1 MLQLGRRL
9 LRRLASVGDDR
20 RAFPRHATDIRTICR
35 PVSEDGDVP
44 AQIVDVSLGGI
55 KIRVPRPIR
64 VGTMVRIDLPRL
76 GGPATTVLGCVM
88 HSAEAARAEWEIGCN
103 FSLELSEEEIR
114 AFGGEKTQGAPADL
128 RAWVRHTARGVV
140 EYEVLPGDE
149 EPPRM
154 GHLVNLSPAGVG
166 MLVDEKLEPGTAL
179 TVSLKRVDGL
189 PERHLLACVVYQTER
204 PDGMWAVG
212 CNFLHE
218 LTEKEL
224 DELLWLSHF

>member
-9 LRRLASVGDDR
+9 LRRLATTGVDR
-20 RAFPRHATDIRTICR
+20 RAYPRHATDIRTVCR
-35 PVSEDGDVP
+35 PVSEEGDVP

-55 KIRVPRPIR
+55 KLRVGRPMR
-64 VGTMVRIDLPRL
+64 EGTMVRVELPRL
-76 GGPATTVLGCVM
+76 GGPATTVLACVM
-88 HSAEAARAEWEIGCN
+88 HSHEVARGEWEVGCN
-103 FSLELSEEEIR
+103 FSLELSEDEVR
-114 AFGGEKTQGAPADL
+114 AFGGEKTQAAPADL

-149 EPPRM
+149 YPPRI
-154 GHLVNLSPAGVG
+154 GQLVNLSPAGVG
-166 MLVDEKLEPGTAL
+166 LLVDEKLEPGTAL
-179 TVSLKRVDGL
+179 TVSLKRGDGL

-218 LTEKEL
+218 LSEKEL